1 MGLVRS
7 RGERMRKSSL
17 ILFVLIAVFSVVTF
31 VACNTDV
38 VPVRSVT
45 LTIDSTHMKVGE
57 NKTLYATVRPA
68 DAVDTSVTWTS
79 SDEDVATVDQNGKV
93 TAGATGTAIITVT
106 SNFDNT
112 KKATCTVNVYDP
124 YSIPLTLELIED
136 GDFTLT
142 IKKYETSN
150 VYYSYNGGPLQNT
163 GASVLLK
170 DCSAGDTIALYRDGE
185 AAPPITIRCS
195 SDCYVY
201 GNVMSL
207 IDSENYATKKDVPE
221 GAFMSLFK
229 YNDRISSHPDL
240 DLVLPATELAA
251 RCYDSM
257 FYGCPGL
264 KRAPELPA
272 TTLAASCYAN
282 MFYFC
287 TGLTKAPELPAT
299 TLADYCYD
307 SMFHSCSSLTKAP
320 ELPATTLE
328 EYCYHRMFDDCT
340 ALKDAPLLPA
350 KTLVEYCY
358 EEMFEGCVNITSI
371 TCLAT
376 DVSAE
381 GCTDYWVYGLHDQG
395 TFYKDPSMDWDTG
408 YSKVPAGWKIVDYSA
423 K

>member
-1 MGLVRS
+1 MK
-7 RGERMRKSSL
+7 KSTL
-17 ILFVLIAVFSVVTF
+17 ILFVLIAVFSAVTF

-68 DAVDTSVTWTS
+68 DAADTSVTWTS
-79 SDEDVATVDQNGKV
+79 SDQSIATVDAYGKV
-93 TAGATGTAIITVT
+93 TAVSTGTATITVT

-124 YSIPLTLELIED
+124 YSTPLTLELIED

-142 IKKYETSN
+142 IKKYETPN
-150 VYYSYNGGPLQNT
+150 VYYSYNGGPLQNA
-163 GASVLLK
+163 GASVLLQ
-170 DCSAGDTIALYRDGE
+170 DCSAGDTIALYRTINE
-185 AAPPITIRCS
+185 PVPPITIRCS

-207 IDSENYATKKDVPE
+207 INKEDFEDLNEVPE
-221 GAFMSLFK
+221 LAFKSLFK
-229 YNDRISSHPDL
+229 YNDRIISHPEL
-240 DLVLPATELAA
+240 DLVLPATTLAKN
-251 RCYDSM
+251 CYDSM
-257 FYGCPGL
+257 FYGCTGL

-272 TTLAASCYAN
+272 EELANDCYAN
-282 MFYFC
+282 MFYLC
-287 TGLTKAPELPAT
+287 SGLTKAPELPAT
-299 TLADYCYD
+299 TLADHCYD

-320 ELPATTLE
+320 ELPAKTLE

-408 YSKVPAGWKIVDYSA
+408 YSKVPAGWTIVDYPTT
-423 K
+423 

>member
-1 MGLVRS
+1 
-7 RGERMRKSSL
+7 MRKSSL
-17 ILFVLIAVFSVVTF
+17 ILFVLIAVFSAVTF

-45 LTIDSTHMKVGE
+45 LTIDSTYMKVGE
-57 NKTLYATVRPA
+57 NKTLYVTVRPA
-68 DAVDTSVTWTS
+68 DAADTSVTWTS
-79 SDEDVATVDQNGKV
+79 SDESIATVDANGKV
-93 TAGATGTAIITVT
+93 SAVAQGTATITVT

-112 KKATCTVNVYDP
+112 KKATCTVKVVDP
-124 YSIPLTLELIED
+124 LYLPLTLELIED

-142 IKKYETSN
+142 IKKYETPN
-150 VYYSYNGGPLQNT
+150 VYYSYNGGPLQNA
-163 GASVLLK
+163 GATVLLQN
-170 DCSAGDTIALYRDGE
+170 CSAGDKIALYRTINE
-185 AAPPITIRCS
+185 PVPPITIRCS

-207 IDSENYATKKDVPE
+207 IDSANYATKTIVPE
-221 GAFMSLFK
+221 GAFMALFK
-229 YNDRISSHPDL
+229 YNDRIISHPEL

-272 TTLAASCYAN
+272 EELANDCYAN
-282 MFYFC
+282 MFYLC
-287 TGLTKAPELPAT
+287 SGLTKAPELPAI
-299 TLADYCYD
+299 TLADHCYD

-320 ELPATTLE
+320 ELPAKTLE

-340 ALKDAPLLPA
+340 ALIDAPLLPA

-408 YSKVPAGWKIVDYSA
+408 YSKVPAGWIIVDYSA

>member
-1 MGLVRS
+1 MK
-7 RGERMRKSSL
+7 KSAL

-31 VACNTDV
+31 VACNSDV

-45 LTIDSTHMKVGE
+45 LNMDKLSMKVGE

-68 DAVDTSVTWTS
+68 DAADVSVTWTS
-79 SDEDVATVDQNGKV
+79 SDESIATVAVNGRV
-93 TAGATGTAIITVT
+93 TAVSPGTATITVT

-124 YSIPLTLELIED
+124 YSTPLTLELIED

-142 IKKYETSN
+142 IKKYETPN

-207 IDSENYATKKDVPE
+207 IKQEGFKDLTEVPE
-221 GAFMSLFK
+221 IAFKSLFK
-229 YNDRISSHPDL
+229 YNDRIISHPEL
-240 DLVLPATELAA
+240 DLVLPATTLAKN
-251 RCYDSM
+251 CYDSM

-272 TTLAASCYAN
+272 TTLANDCYAN
-282 MFYFC
+282 MFYLC
-287 TGLTKAPELPAT
+287 SGLTKAPELPAT
-299 TLADYCYD
+299 TLAGYCYD
-307 SMFHSCSSLTKAP
+307 SMFHSCYSLVNVP

-350 KTLVEYCY
+350 ETLVEGCY
-358 EEMFEGCVNITSI
+358 EGMFEGCKSLRSI
-371 TCLAT
+371 ICLAT
-376 DVSAE
+376 DISADY
-381 GCTDYWVYGLHDQG
+381 CTDCWVYNTTEVG
-395 TFYKDPSMDWDTG
+395 TFYKNPNMNDWDTG
-408 YSKVPAGWKIVDYSA
+408 SSKVPAGWKIVDYSA

>member
-1 MGLVRS
+1 MK
-7 RGERMRKSSL
+7 KSTL

-31 VACNTDV
+31 VSCNTDV

-45 LTIDSTHMKVGE
+45 LTIDSTYMKVGE
-57 NKTLYATVRPA
+57 AKTLYATVRPA
-68 DAVDTSVTWTS
+68 DAADTSVTWTS
-79 SDEDVATVDQNGKV
+79 SDQSIATVDANGKV
-93 TAGATGTAIITVT
+93 TAVAQGTATITVT

-124 YSIPLTLELIED
+124 NSTPLTLELIED

-142 IKKYETSN
+142 IYKYETPN
-150 VYYSYNGGPLQNT
+150 VYYSYNGGERQNA
-163 GASVLLK
+163 GASVLLPN
-170 DCSAGDTIALYRDGE
+170 CSAGDKIALYRDGE

-207 IDSENYATKKDVPE
+207 IDSVNYATKKDVPA

-272 TTLAASCYAN
+272 KTLAASCYAN
-282 MFYFC
+282 MFYLC
-287 TGLTKAPELPAT
+287 SGLTKAPELPAKTLAGYCYSSMFSYCSSLIKAPELPAT
-299 TLADYCYD
+299 TLADHCNYR
-307 SMFHSCSSLTKAP
+307 MF
-320 ELPATTLE
+320 
-328 EYCYHRMFDDCT
+328 EYCT
-340 ALKDAPLLPA
+340 GLTESPALSA
-350 KTLVEYCY
+350 KTLVDYCY
-358 EEMFEGCVNITSI
+358 EEMFEGCENITTI

-408 YSKVPAGWKIVDYSA
+408 YSKVPAGWEIKDYPTT
-423 K
+423 

>member
-1 MGLVRS
+1 MK
-7 RGERMRKSSL
+7 KSTL
-17 ILFVLIAVFSVVTF
+17 ILFVLIAVFSAVTF

-68 DAVDTSVTWTS
+68 DAADTSVTWTS
-79 SDEDVATVDQNGKV
+79 SDQSIATVDANGKV
-93 TAGATGTAIITVT
+93 TAVSTGTATITVT

-124 YSIPLTLELIED
+124 YSTPLTLELIED

-142 IKKYETSN
+142 IYKYETSN
-150 VYYSYNGGPLQNT
+150 VYYSYNGGPLQNA
-163 GASVLLK
+163 GASVLLQ
-170 DCSAGDTIALYRDGE
+170 DCSAGDTIALYRTINE
-185 AAPPITIRCS
+185 PVPPITIRCS

-207 IDSENYATKKDVPE
+207 INKEDFEDLTEVPE
-221 GAFMSLFK
+221 LAFKSLFK
-229 YNDRISSHPDL
+229 YNDRIISHPEL
-240 DLVLPATELAA
+240 DLVLPATTLAKN
-251 RCYDSM
+251 CYDSM

-272 TTLAASCYAN
+272 EELANDCYAN
-282 MFYFC
+282 MFYLC
-287 TGLTKAPELPAT
+287 SGLTKAPELPAT
-299 TLADYCYD
+299 TLADHCYD

-328 EYCYHRMFDDCT
+328 EYCYNRMFDDCT
-340 ALKDAPLLPA
+340 ALKDSPLLPA
-350 KTLVEYCY
+350 EILVEGCY
-358 EEMFEGCVNITSI
+358 QEMFEGCKSLRSI

-376 DVSAE
+376 DISAYC
-381 GCTDYWVYGLHDQG
+381 CTDCWVYNTTEVG
-395 TFYKDPSMDWDTG
+395 TFYKNPNMNDWDTG
-408 YSKVPAGWKIVDYSA
+408 SSKVPAGWKIVDYSA

>member
-1 MGLVRS
+1 MK
-7 RGERMRKSSL
+7 KSTL
-17 ILFVLIAVFSVVTF
+17 ILFVLIAVFSAVTF

-45 LTIDSTHMKVGE
+45 LTIDSTYMKVGE

-68 DAVDTSVTWTS
+68 DAADTSVTWTS
-79 SDEDVATVDQNGKV
+79 SDEAIATVDANGKV
-93 TAGATGTAIITVT
+93 SAVAQGTAIITVT

-112 KKATCTVNVYDP
+112 KKASCTVNVYDP
-124 YSIPLTLELIED
+124 YSTPLTLELIED

-142 IKKYETSN
+142 IKKYETPN

-170 DCSAGDTIALYRDGE
+170 DCSAGDKIALYRDGE

-195 SDCYVY
+195 SNCYVY

-207 IDSENYATKKDVPE
+207 IDSVNYATKKDVSA

-272 TTLAASCYAN
+272 TELANDCYAN
-282 MFYFC
+282 MFYLC
-287 TGLTKAPELPAT
+287 SGLTKAPELPAT
-299 TLADYCYD
+299 TLAGYCYD
-307 SMFHSCSSLTKAP
+307 SMFHSCYSLVNVP
-320 ELPATTLE
+320 ELPVTTLE

-350 KTLVEYCY
+350 ETLVEGCY
-358 EEMFEGCVNITSI
+358 EGMFEGCKSLRSI
-371 TCLAT
+371 ICLAT
-376 DVSAE
+376 NISADY
-381 GCTDYWVYGLHDQG
+381 CTDCWVYNTTEVG
-395 TFYKDPSMDWDTG
+395 TFYKNPNMNDWDTG
-408 YSKVPAGWKIVDYSA
+408 SSKVPAGWKIVDYSP

>member
-1 MGLVRS
+1 
-7 RGERMRKSSL
+7 MRKSSL
-17 ILFVLIAVFSVVTF
+17 ILFVLIAVFSAVTF

-45 LTIDSTHMKVGE
+45 LTIDSTYMKVGE

-68 DAVDTSVTWTS
+68 DAADTSVTWTS
-79 SDEDVATVDQNGKV
+79 SDESIATVDANGKV
-93 TAGATGTAIITVT
+93 TAVSTGTATITVA

-112 KKATCTVNVYDP
+112 KKATCTVKVVDP
-124 YSIPLTLELIED
+124 LNLPLTLELKEA
-136 GDFTLT
+136 GDFTLS
-142 IKKYETSN
+142 IIKYETPN
-150 VYYSYNGGPLQNT
+150 VYYSYNNGEQIEIT
-163 GASVLLK
+163 ESSVLFK
-170 DCSAGDTIALYRDGE
+170 NCSAGDTIALYRTIDGAE
-185 AAPPITIRCS
+185 PPITIRCS

-207 IDSENYATKKDVPE
+207 IKQEGFKDLTEVPE

-240 DLVLPATELAA
+240 DLVLPAKELAA

-272 TTLAASCYAN
+272 TELANDCYAN
-282 MFYFC
+282 MFYLC
-287 TGLTKAPELPAT
+287 SGLTKAPELPAI
-299 TLADYCYD
+299 TLADHCYD
-307 SMFHSCSSLTKAP
+307 SMFHSCYSLVNVP

-408 YSKVPAGWKIVDYSA
+408 YSKVPAGWTIVGYPTT
-423 K
+423 